1 MSYRPGCVSILRHAL
16 LQDEPMHNILDH
28 LGSGGS
34 VPPLVVDAG
43 DENTKSFDLPN
54 PLEF

>member
-1 MSYRPGCVSILRHAL
+1 
-16 LQDEPMHNILDH
+16 MHNILDH